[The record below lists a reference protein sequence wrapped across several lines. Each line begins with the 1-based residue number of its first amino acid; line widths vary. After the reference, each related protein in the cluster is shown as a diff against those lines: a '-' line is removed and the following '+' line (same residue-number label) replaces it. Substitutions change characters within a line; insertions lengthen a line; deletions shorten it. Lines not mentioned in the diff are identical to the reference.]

1 MKVTQD
7 AGPPRTIAAT
17 AGYGTGEGI
26 RLEGSWTHRN
36 LFPPEGALIVRGVA
50 GTQEQGLGVTL
61 RRSNAGKRDRTFELV
76 GEATR
81 SNYDAFE
88 AITGRIGARIS
99 YDSTPIWQKKLTYAV
114 GAELKIGRAS
124 WRASGCKYV

>member
-61 RRSNAGKRDRTFELV
+61 RRSNAGRRDRTFELV
-76 GEATR
+76 SEAKR
-81 SNYDAFE
+81 SNYNARSE
-88 AITGRIGARIS
+88 EHTSELQSLMRIS
-99 YDSTPIWQKKLTYAV
+99 YAVFCLKK
-114 GAELKIGRAS
+114 KNNQ
-124 WRASGCKYV
+124 